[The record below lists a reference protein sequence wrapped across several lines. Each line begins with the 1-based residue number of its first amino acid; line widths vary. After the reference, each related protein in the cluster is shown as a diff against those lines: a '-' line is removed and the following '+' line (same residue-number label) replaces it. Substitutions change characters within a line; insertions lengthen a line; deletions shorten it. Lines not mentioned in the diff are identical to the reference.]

1 MQFPNIANMK
11 KAYLLFTLI
20 LLGIIGFAQN
30 TSPIVVKDFMLQTN
44 GIMDIEQVPRD
55 ARTDWDNNPVCMI
68 QVKAVG
74 FDENLMQKFV
84 FVPNGLDIMHKT
96 IRDGMVI
103 LYVSSNKTGEIV
115 IKHMGDCTFKLPYK
129 LEGHKIYVLTLGM
142 ETATLVIRTIPTNAE
157 IFVDNQKVGTGEAIS
172 AVSIGGEHRYRV
184 VCEDYYTKE
193 GVVVFSNR
201 EEKSINVE
209 LEPNYGFIN
218 IKTEPS
224 GAEVFVDNTK
234 VGTTP
239 YMMKKI
245 TLGNHVVELR
255 KTGYEI
261 YANMV
266 TVNKGEINVQM
277 ENIVLALEKVVMG
290 TMFVGSSP
298 EDADIFV
305 DGDYKGRTPQT
316 FEIKTGQ
323 HQVKV
328 SKPGYSS
335 SMRTV
340 VVNEGIV
347 ANVNMY
353 LQVGREISISTGA
366 SGDMLYV
373 DGEYVGE
380 SPLTTMMSYGQHEV
394 KAVRDNKT
402 ATQAIMVEQSG
413 GTTSVEL
420 SFELKNFTCKVNGL
434 SFDMIAVKGG
444 TFTMGCTS
452 EQGADCN
459 EDEKP
464 AHRVTLSDYYI
475 GKYEVTVAQF
485 EEFVGETGY
494 KTDAEKAGFSYMIK
508 KIDGKG
514 QWTEVKGVNWR
525 CDGQGNI
532 RKSSENNH
540 PVMYVSWNDAKAFC
554 EWLRAKT
561 GQNFRLPTEAEWEY
575 AARGGNKSRGFKYA
589 GSNNRNDVD
598 HNVSYSVEGSNT
610 EPVGSKAPNEL
621 GIYNMTGNVL
631 ELCCDW
637 DGNYSNEKQTDPIGA
652 INGVKIITRG
662 GGYIYVD
669 KDLRV
674 TRRTSVYPQAARL
687 ANGFRLV
694 LDPNNNTDIMSQIAR
709 NAKGLVSFTSNLYN
723 VQVEEGGN
731 TWTIPVTLS
740 DTAGTYTFKFS
751 KYGYEDIVKKIKLI
765 SGKTIEQQ
773 VVMKR
778 LTKSNNNGS
787 IGENP
792 NVVSKGVFTCL
803 GGDKVRLATGNLQYK
818 PSTFTWRI
826 AEQPWEVIGKKNEK
840 LSDTYDGWVDLFC
853 WGKFDSPAQWHSKSD
868 GTKDWGEK
876 KIINGDGRTWFTLS
890 NNEWEYILFYRD
902 TKSNIRYASGKVNGV
917 NGIILLP
924 DDWDA
929 SIYNLKNVN
938 DKSIKCNSNKI
949 SLKDWMSIFE
959 PNGAVFLPI
968 SGSMFYSNTI
978 GGHHSMSGVGE
989 YGKYLNSEESTIYIE
1004 VDRGIESGY
1013 EGHYGSDIGCIRLA
1027 CPVE

>member
-1 MQFPNIANMK
+1 
-11 KAYLLFTLI
+11 
-20 LLGIIGFAQN
+20 
-30 TSPIVVKDFMLQTN
+30 
-44 GIMDIEQVPRD
+44 
-55 ARTDWDNNPVCMI
+55 
-68 QVKAVG
+68 
-74 FDENLMQKFV
+74 
-84 FVPNGLDIMHKT
+84 
-96 IRDGMVI
+96 
-103 LYVSSNKTGEIV
+103 
-115 IKHMGDCTFKLPYK
+115 
-129 LEGHKIYVLTLGM
+129 
-142 ETATLVIRTIPTNAE
+142 RTIPTNAE

-193 GVVVFSNR
+193 GVVVFNKR

-224 GAEVFVDNTK
+224 GAEVYVDNTK

-335 SMRTV
+335 SLRTV
-340 VVNEGIV
+340 VVNEGVV

-373 DGEYVGE
+373 DGEYIGE

-514 QWTEVKGVNWR
+514 LWTEVKGVNWR

-598 HNVSYSVEGSNT
+598 HNVSYNVEGSNT

-637 DGNYSNEKQTDPIGA
+637 LGDYSNESQTDPIGA
-652 INGVKIITRG
+652 DNGIKVIVRG
-662 GGYIYVD
+662 GAYIYID

-674 TRRTSVYPQAARL
+674 TRRMSEYPHTARI
-687 ANGFRLV
+687 ANGFRLAINPA
-694 LDPNNNTDIMSQIAR
+694 DTMDIMNYVANNVRGYVKFDSWPQKADVERNGRSWKTPQLLNIAP
-709 NAKGLVSFTSNLYN
+709 
-723 VQVEEGGN
+723 N
-731 TWTIPVTLS
+731 TPY
-740 DTAGTYTFKFS
+740 TYTIS
-751 KYGYEDIVKKIKLI
+751 KHGYED
-765 SGKTIEQQ
+765 TIINLNVQSRDTANIY
-773 VVMKR
+773 VVLQR
-778 LTKSNNNGS
+778 LRKERAEITNT
-787 IGENP
+787 
-792 NVVSKGVFTCL
+792 NVVSKGVFSIS
-803 GGDKVRLATGNLQYK
+803 DNRKVHFAKGNLQYQE
-818 PSTFTWRI
+818 STNTWRI
-826 AEQPWEVIGKKNEK
+826 AEQPWEVVGNKNMYISLDSYK
-840 LSDTYDGWVDLFC
+840 GWIDLFGWGNSGSPTEIYRSVDESPYD
-853 WGKFDSPAQWHSKSD
+853 WGKNNIS
-868 GTKDWGEK
+868 
-876 KIINGDGRTWFTLS
+876 NGGGRTWFTINAFEL
-890 NNEWEYILFYRD
+890 EYILSERN
-902 TKSNIRYASGKVNGV
+902 THSGIRFAKGKVNGV
-917 NGIILLP
+917 NGLILLP
-924 DDWDA
+924 DDWDG
-929 SIYNLKNVN
+929 SIFNLQDANNLNAKFT
-938 DKSIKCNSNKI
+938 SNKI
-949 SLKDWMSIFE
+949 SLDDWNGKFDQA
-959 PNGAVFLPI
+959 GAVFLPAAGRRDNI
-968 SGSMFYSNTI
+968 TVSEVGSCGYYYTGFYYTGIKARVWFDNKGMSNNVAVNNEHV
-978 GGHHSMSGVGE
+978 GHA
-989 YGKYLNSEESTIYIE
+989 
-1004 VDRGIESGY
+1004 
-1013 EGHYGSDIGCIRLA
+1013 IRLV